1 MAEPT
6 TDQKKWWSAL
16 LGGDSKDN
24 SFSWGN
30 IAAAA
35 VKPTLEGIGSFII
48 NREAQ
53 KDKER
58 ERTQISPLEQA
69 KLDLSREELELR
81 RQQLAQQGGS
91 SGADAALGRARLAL
105 EAEVAKAKLM
115 QEAMQ
120 MQADAI
126 KTGRMAQAGALQNV
140 IENLR
145 TPLLRR

>member
-1 MAEPT
+1 MADPT
-6 TDQKKWWSAL
+6 TEKSWWSSL
-16 LGGDSKDN
+16 LGSDSKDGGFN
-24 SFSWGN
+24 WGTV
-30 IAAAA
+30 AAAA
-35 VKPTLEGIGSFII
+35 VKPTLEGISGWLL

-53 KDKER
+53 KEKER
-58 ERTQISPLEQA
+58 ERGQISPLEQA
-69 KLDLSREELELR
+69 KLDLSKEELELR

-91 SGADAALGRARLAL
+91 SGSEAALGRARLAL
-105 EAEVAKAKLM
+105 EAEVAKAKFM

-126 KTGRMAQAGALQNV
+126 KTGRMAQAAALQSV

>member
-6 TDQKKWWSAL
+6 TEKSWWSSL
-16 LGGDSKDN
+16 LGSDSTN
-24 SFSWGN
+24 SGFNWGN

-53 KDKER
+53 KEKER
-58 ERTQISPLEQA
+58 ERGQISPLEQA
-69 KLDLSREELELR
+69 KLDLSREQLELT
-81 RQQLAQQGGS
+81 RQQLAQEGSS
-91 SGADAALGRARLAL
+91 SGANAAIARARLAL
-105 EAEVAKAKLM
+105 EAEVAKAKLLQDAM
-115 QEAMQ
+115 AMQ
-120 MQADAI
+120 AEAI
-126 KTGRMAQAGALQNV
+126 NSGRTAQASALQRV